1 MARKE
6 IDKTKSATF
15 NEGAIN
21 DNFKELYEGAGGG
34 GGGGISLDDLKA
46 EVTEGEYGTSVVIGE
61 SYKIESVP
69 SRLIRDVNT
78 IRFIKDVNDNKINVS
93 INYGHEPN
101 MVIHDGK
108 AYIVYDYSET
118 ATGEVWNLPS
128 GKTLDTATDAELK
141 RLLRT
146 RLSIVN
152 LATMQIISH
161 VMIAQPKDVVN
172 YEGDD
177 HKIIACGNPNIAYMG
192 NNIMRITI
200 DGAAG
205 CIAYRDYNISTGE
218 LGTITPCTFTGSI
231 RSTASSPVVLTLA
244 NYITHFVDNS
254 TTIQM
259 HSQYAKIGSKY
270 YILIGSGDAGSICPI
285 FTTEDFKTF
294 TYWDKPHTRVKTGG
308 TDNNP
313 VYTRADMTGL
323 GYEMALFPWRNNAG
337 ESKVRLVFAMRGTA
351 NAQPMKVGAI
361 SSGVNYSVSGN
372 SVTFSE
378 NGDEKGV
385 IELYAEIPVDQN
397 RPHFF
402 APVAGAND
410 AANAVKQGAI
420 YLMYGCPGQEFN
432 YREFMNVLAFSGN
445 NSFVPSTMR
454 VVAQGLR
461 MTYTTISYYNGW
473 YYVAYQG
480 HGQPHVYLSKFK
492 PFSAN
497 WDKVISALGRMFDI
511 FEPKNNT

>member
-1 MARKE
+1 
-6 IDKTKSATF
+6 
-15 NEGAIN
+15 
-21 DNFKELYEGAGGG
+21 
-34 GGGGISLDDLKA
+34 
-46 EVTEGEYGTSVVIGE
+46 
-61 SYKIESVP
+61 
-69 SRLIRDVNT
+69 
-78 IRFIKDVNDNKINVS
+78 
-93 INYGHEPN
+93 
-101 MVIHDGK
+101 
-108 AYIVYDYSET
+108 
-118 ATGEVWNLPS
+118 
-128 GKTLDTATDAELK
+128 
-141 RLLRT
+141 
-146 RLSIVN
+146 
-152 LATMQIISH
+152 
-161 VMIAQPKDVVN
+161 
-172 YEGDD
+172 
-177 HKIIACGNPNIAYMG
+177 
-192 NNIMRITI
+192 
-200 DGAAG
+200 
-205 CIAYRDYNISTGE
+205 
-218 LGTITPCTFTGSI
+218 
-231 RSTASSPVVLTLA
+231 
-244 NYITHFVDNS
+244 
-254 TTIQM
+254 
-259 HSQYAKIGSKY
+259 
-270 YILIGSGDAGSICPI
+270 
-285 FTTEDFKTF
+285 
-294 TYWDKPHTRVKTGG
+294 
-308 TDNNP
+308 
-313 VYTRADMTGL
+313 
-323 GYEMALFPWRNNAG
+323 
-337 ESKVRLVFAMRGTA
+337 
-351 NAQPMKVGAI
+351 MKVGAI